1 VIRRS
6 SPGRLSAL
14 ILTGLAAAAA
24 VGLAALITSL
34 GAAPAY
40 AVEGPVGFVRLAHL
54 SPDTPKVDVYL
65 SKVGD
70 ASFQEQVFEHVGY
83 GVMSKYLTLPVG
95 TYAVAMRKEGDP
107 ASTPP
112 VLTTQV
118 TVADGGAYTIA
129 GVGRF
134 AGLGLK
140 VYEDDLD
147 RPTDG
152 TAKVRVIQA
161 SVAKP
166 VLDVGLDNGTPVARS
181 ISFASTTP
189 YQSVKSGSWTLQIT
203 PSGTAATTR
212 LSCQLQGGSVY
223 SLLILDSPSGLRL
236 QLLADA
242 RGGAQVP
249 DGGVATGGGG
259 MSTPYRLT
267 VIGAGMLLLAG
278 LVGLA
283 LRLRRARAG
292 RP

>member
-1 VIRRS
+1 LR
-6 SPGRLSAL
+6 AL
-14 ILTGLAAAAA
+14 IIAGLAAALA

-34 GAAPAY
+34 GATPAY
-40 AVEGPVGFVRLAHL
+40 AVEGPVGYVRLAHL

-70 ASFQEQVFEHVGY
+70 TSFQEQVFEHVGY

-166 VLDVGLDNGTPVARS
+166 VLDVGLDNGTPVAQG

-189 YQSVKSGSWTLQIT
+189 YQSVRSGAWTLRIT
-203 PSGTAATTR
+203 PSGTASTTR
-212 LSCQLQGGSVY
+212 LSCLLQAGSVY
-223 SLLILDSPSGLRL
+223 SLLILDGTNGLRL

-242 RGGAQVP
+242 RGGAEVP
-249 DGGVATGGGG
+249 DGGVATGAGG
-259 MSTPYRLT
+259 MSTTFRLT
-267 VIGAGMLLLAG
+267 VIGGGVAMLVG
-278 LVGLA
+278 LVGVA
-283 LRLRRARAG
+283 VHLRRSRVR